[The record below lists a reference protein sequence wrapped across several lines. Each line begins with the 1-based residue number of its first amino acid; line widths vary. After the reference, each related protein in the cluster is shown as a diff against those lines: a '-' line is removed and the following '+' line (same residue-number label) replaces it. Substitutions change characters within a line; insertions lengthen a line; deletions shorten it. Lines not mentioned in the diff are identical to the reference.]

1 MDHLEFIQAPST
13 HTPNLI
19 AHVVCSE
26 LLKIFDWNP
35 LKFWGAITHFLS
47 KKSTVLHNIGEKLGH
62 GGRNH

>member
-35 LKFWGAITHFLS
+35 LKFWGAITHF
-47 KKSTVLHNIGEKLGH
+47 
-62 GGRNH
+62 